1 MKSVTTKPPKLDD
14 LKAELNKFADPQR
27 AEHSKRFFK
36 TGKGEYGYG
45 DVFWGLT
52 VPEQREIARGYYGL
66 LLQDI
71 IKLLHSR
78 VHEERFT
85 ALILMVHRYQKGDE
99 KIRTQVFD
107 QYLKNTKW
115 INNWDLVDTSTPQ
128 IVGDYCLRHALDDR
142 LRRLSGSTSLWERR
156 IAILA
161 TFAYI
166 RQGKVSLTLEMA
178 QKMLNDKH
186 DLIHKAVGWMLR
198 EAHKRKPDEVEHF
211 LSKHAKNMPRV
222 MLRYAIERMPEVKRK
237 QMLGASRAS
246 RH

>member
-1 MKSVTTKPPKLDD
+1 MSNRPTGLVGLRK
-14 LKAELNKFADPQR
+14 ELNDLRDDKR

-36 TGKGEYGYG
+36 TGKGEYGEG

-52 VPEQREIARGYYGL
+52 VPEQRKITRGYYDL
-66 LLQDI
+66 PLKNI

-99 KIRTQVFD
+99 KIKTQVFD

-142 LRRLSGSTSLWERR
+142 LRRLSSSTSLWERR
-156 IAILA
+156 IAALG
-161 TFAYI
+161 TFSYI
-166 RQGKVSLTLEMA
+166 REGKVDLALEIA
-178 QKMLNDKH
+178 KKLLDDDH
-186 DLIHKAVGWMLR
+186 DLIHKALGWMLR
-198 EAHKRKPDEVEHF
+198 EAHKRKPVEVERF
-211 LSKHAKNMPRV
+211 LSKHAKKMPRV
-222 MLRYAIERMPEVKRK
+222 MLRYAIERMPPEKRRSF
-237 QMLGASRAS
+237 LAT
-246 RH
+246 

>member
-1 MKSVTTKPPKLDD
+1 MNELPKLR
-14 LKAELNKFADPQR
+14 KELIRSQDPAR
-27 AEHSKRFFK
+27 AEHSMRFFK
-36 TGKGEYGYG
+36 TGKGEYGHG

-52 VPEQREIARGYYGL
+52 VPEQRKIARGYYDL
-66 LLQDI
+66 PLKDI

-85 ALILMVHRYQKGDE
+85 ALILMVHRYQKGND
-99 KIRTQVFD
+99 KIKTQVFD
-107 QYLKNTKW
+107 QYLKNTRW

-128 IVGDYCLRHALDDR
+128 IVGDYCLRHALDDH
-142 LRRLSGSTSLWERR
+142 LRRLATSTSLWERR
-156 IAILA
+156 IAVLA
-161 TFAYI
+161 TFAHI
-166 RQGKVSLTLEMA
+166 RMEKVDLTLEIGE
-178 QKMLNDKH
+178 KLLKDNH

-198 EAHKRKPDEVEHF
+198 EAHKRKPVEVERF
-211 LSKHAKNMPRV
+211 LSKHAKKMPRV